1 METDLHQLLHGYGS
15 PGMINYTVN
24 RWVESGADWD
34 FFYGGYPF
42 GQGIPPMNVKH
53 ILENHEILRQERLI
67 QERQERL
74 QEARSV
80 ASVMEHA
87 RTHRGPTFNIPTL
100 DMRQIDPNLSRY
112 ITEYLLKD
120 GDVPPAAGGK
130 RKSRRNRK
138 YNKSRKS
145 NRRKS
150 NRRKSNRRKSNR
162 RR

>member
-53 ILENHEILRQERLI
+53 ILENHEILRRERLI
-67 QERQERL
+67 QERQKRL

-80 ASVMEHA
+80 PSVMEHA
-87 RTHRGPTFNIPTL
+87 RTDL
-100 DMRQIDPNLSRY
+100 DLEIDPNLSRY
-112 ITEYLLKD
+112 ITGFLLEN
-120 GDVPPAAGGK
+120 GDVRPPPAAGGK

>member
-1 METDLHQLLHGYGS
+1 METDLHQLLHGYGNRE
-15 PGMINYTVN
+15 MINDTVV
-24 RWVESGADWD
+24 RWVKSGANWD
-34 FFYGGYPF
+34 IFYGDYPF

-53 ILENHEILRQERLI
+53 ILENHERLRQERLI

-87 RTHRGPTFNIPTL
+87 RTHRDPTL
-100 DMRQIDPNLSRY
+100 NMRQIDPNLSRY
-112 ITEYLLKD
+112 IAEYLLKY
-120 GDVPPAAGGK
+120 GDVPPPPAAGGK

-138 YNKSRKS
+138 YTKSRKS

-150 NRRKSNRRKSNR
+150 NRRKSNRRR
-162 RR
+162 

>member
-15 PGMINYTVN
+15 PGMINYTVT
-24 RWVESGADWD
+24 RWVKSGANWD
-34 FFYGGYPF
+34 IFYRDYPF

-67 QERQERL
+67 QERQKRL

-87 RTHRGPTFNIPTL
+87 RTHL
-100 DMRQIDPNLSRY
+100 DLEIDPNLSRY
-112 ITEYLLKD
+112 ITGFLLENR
-120 GDVPPAAGGK
+120 DVRPPPAAGGK

-150 NRRKSNRRKSNR
+150 NRRR
-162 RR
+162 

>member
-24 RWVESGADWD
+24 RWVESGANWD
-34 FFYGGYPF
+34 FFYDNYPF

-87 RTHRGPTFNIPTL
+87 RTHRGL
-100 DMRQIDPNLSRY
+100 QIDPNLSRY

-120 GDVPPAAGGK
+120 GDVPAGGK

-150 NRRKSNRRKSNR
+150 NRRKSNRRR
-162 RR
+162 